1 MRIHSDPDSNNS
13 DLFVNVSQMGLKEI
27 MKGKS
32 NFAYKPLYLLST
44 LIGPLLPLA
53 IFAITI
59 LH

>member
-13 DLFVNVSQMGLKEI
+13 DLFENVSQMGLKEI

-32 NFAYKPLYLLST
+32 NFVYKPLYLLST

-59 LH
+59 LY